1 MTQPPP
7 YISIRPMRVADIP
20 AVVAIETESFPV
32 PWPAHAY
39 QYELTQNDLA
49 SCLVLEID
57 GESIIGHGCI
67 WMVVDEVHIST
78 IAIAN
83 AWRGKRLGELLLIEL
98 IQIGIGRGGVMST
111 LEVRVS
117 NKVAQA
123 LYAKL
128 GFEIVGFRKA
138 YYTNNREDALIMTV
152 EPLDAAYQARLQ
164 ATQRAILSQ
173 FQTAPPADA

>member
-1 MTQPPP
+1 
-7 YISIRPMRVADIP
+7 MRVADIP
-20 AVVAIETESFPV
+20 AVIAIEEESFPV

-39 QYELTQNDLA
+39 QRELTQNDLA
-49 SCLVLEID
+49 SCLILETVD
-57 GESIIGHGCI
+57 GSVIGHGCI

-98 IQIGIGRGGVMST
+98 IQIGITRGGVMAT

-117 NKVAQA
+117 NQVAQA

-128 GFEIVGFRKA
+128 DFEVVGFRKA
-138 YYTNNREDALIMTV
+138 YYTDNRENALIMTV

-164 ATQRAILSQ
+164 AERRTILNQ
-173 FQTAPPADA
+173 FQAAPPADV